1 MKGRKRQKS
10 DAPTIGRPE
19 PTDYHSDPN
28 SYQFSQRLPTMLKL
42 IAMGNVNIL
51 DNPAVELLPVT
62 LPVTPDVVISS
73 DALKVSEGSW
83 RPACYS
89 ISA

>member
-1 MKGRKRQKS
+1 
-10 DAPTIGRPE
+10 
-19 PTDYHSDPN
+19 
-28 SYQFSQRLPTMLKL
+28 MLKL

-62 LPVTPDVVISS
+62 LPVTPGVVISS

-83 RPACYS
+83 HPACYG